1 MEYGFSILMFC
12 FAGALLL
19 YAGLLAAEKRR
30 PDLLIPRFYAS
41 AGKVGNAR
49 RYARRIAKI
58 VALCALS
65 PLLTGLVGLTGQYL
79 IAGIVFVVTLAG
91 AIWLGVKMTSRQK
104 EDG

>member
-30 PDLLIPRFYAS
+30 PDLLIPRFRAAS
-41 AGKVGNAR
+41 GNVGNVI

-58 VALCALS
+58 VALCSLA
-65 PLLTGLVGLTGQYL
+65 PLLCGLVGLTGKLL
-79 IAGIVFVVTLAG
+79 IAGIVFVVVLVG
-91 AIWLGVKMTSRQK
+91 ALWLGVKITGEK
-104 EDG
+104 TEEK

>member
-30 PDLLIPRFYAS
+30 PDLLIPRRVSVTKSELTVA
-41 AGKVGNAR
+41 
-49 RYARRIAKI
+49 YARRLAKI

-65 PLLTGLVGLTGQYL
+65 PLLTGLVGLTGYYL

-91 AIWLGVKMTSRQK
+91 AIWLGIKITRAAT
-104 EDG
+104 EE

>member
-12 FAGALLL
+12 FSGALLL

-30 PDLLIPRFYAS
+30 PDLLIPRRGSVTKSELTVA
-41 AGKVGNAR
+41 
-49 RYARRIAKI
+49 YARRLAKI

-65 PLLTGLVGLTGQYL
+65 PLLTGLVGLTGYYL

-91 AIWLGVKMTSRQK
+91 AIWLGIKITRAAT
-104 EDG
+104 EE

>member
-12 FAGALLL
+12 FSGALLL

-30 PDLLIPRFYAS
+30 PDLLIPRRGSVTKS
-41 AGKVGNAR
+41 ALTVA
-49 RYARRIAKI
+49 YARRLAKI

-65 PLLTGLVGLTGQYL
+65 PLLTGLVGLTGYYL

-91 AIWLGVKMTSRQK
+91 AIWLGIKITRAAT
-104 EDG
+104 EE